1 MEYIKEGSTLAVPFN
16 LIPTPQ
22 SLVRFY
28 KWSKTKMVKSKYQ
41 NESRIEEIEINVR
54 PGRNNNNN
62 NGAIPPA
69 GPANHVGNGHLPN
82 VYFLFNYKYK
92 LTFRYLIKFYFIK
105 GQNEKCSAK

>member
-28 KWSKTKMVKSKYQ
+28 KWVKMKLTKPKYT

-62 NGAIPPA
+62 GAIPPA
-69 GPANHVGNGHLPN
+69 GPPNHVGNGHLPN
-82 VYFLFNYKYK
+82 VYFLFFI
-92 LTFRYLIKFYFIK
+92 LFYF
-105 GQNEKCSAK
+105 C